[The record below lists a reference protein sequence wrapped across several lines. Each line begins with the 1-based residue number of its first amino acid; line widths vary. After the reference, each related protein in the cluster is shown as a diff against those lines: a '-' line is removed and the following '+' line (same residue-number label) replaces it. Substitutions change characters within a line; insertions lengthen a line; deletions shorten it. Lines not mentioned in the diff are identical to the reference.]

1 MIFFSIFGNPL
12 FSPSVTKGK
21 KDKILAEVV
30 KLILAGKFGAFSA
43 SIPLPIF
50 AAIYCILFGIVGESE
65 LPFWASYIWVCYIS
79 L

>member
-30 KLILAGKFGAFSA
+30 KLIFLQGNLVPSLHQFHCQSLQQFT
-43 SIPLPIF
+43 
-50 AAIYCILFGIVGESE
+50 
-65 LPFWASYIWVCYIS
+65 ASYLV